1 MSSES
6 NFSYTTKVGND
17 LLTVRGDTFDD
28 FFKNAISLAT
38 VPTIAHLVSVLDGSA
53 DTQPA
58 DPVAAAVNV
67 VAAGLGA
74 VPVAPPVDP
83 FGSSFAPVAPPV
95 GASAGDRTCSHGVMI
110 KRTGQG
116 AKGEWRA
123 WFCPTPKGTADQC
136 KPQFAD
142 KKSPA
147 EWNAF

>member
-1 MSSES
+1 MSAEA

-17 LLTVRGDTFDD
+17 LYTVRGDNYDEFLA
-28 FFKNAISLAT
+28 NLVASAT
-38 VPTIAHLVSVLDGSA
+38 VPAIRVLLDVLDGKKPSSA
-53 DTQPA
+53 DETA
-58 DPVAAAVNV
+58 VANVAASLGGSV
-67 VAAGLGA
+67 VS
-74 VPVAPPVDP
+74 DP
-83 FGSSFAPVAPPV
+83 FGGTFDPVPPQS

-142 KKSPA
+142 RKNPA
-147 EWNAF
+147 EWAAF

>member
-6 NFSYTTKVGND
+6 NFSYTTKINND

-28 FFKNAISLAT
+28 FLANAIALGT
-38 VPTIAHLVSVLDGSA
+38 VPAISALIGILDGSVPQ
-53 DTQPA
+53 TQER
-58 DPVAAAVNV
+58 AAISAVET
-67 VAAGLGA
+67 ALGA
-74 VPVAPPVDP
+74 TALPPAVDP
-83 FGSSFAPVAPPV
+83 FGGSFAPVAPPA
-95 GASAGDRTCSHGVMI
+95 GASAGDRTCSHGVMV

-142 KKSPA
+142 RKNPA
-147 EWNAF
+147 EWAAF

>member
-1 MSSES
+1 MSAES

-17 LLTVRGDTFDD
+17 LYTVRGDDYDTF
-28 FFKNAISLAT
+28 LANLIASAN
-38 VPTIAHLVSVLDGSA
+38 VPAVRGLLDLLDGNTAAEPSMDVATAALSA
-53 DTQPA
+53 
-58 DPVAAAVNV
+58 
-67 VAAGLGA
+67 LGA
-74 VPVAPPVDP
+74 TPVTDP
-83 FGSSFAPVAPPV
+83 FAGSFAPVAPPV

-142 KKSPA
+142 RKSPA

>member
-6 NFSYTTKVGND
+6 NFSYTTKINND

-28 FFKNAISLAT
+28 FLANAISLAT
-38 VPTIAHLVSVLDGSA
+38 VPAISALIGILDGSTPQ
-53 DTQPA
+53 TQEQA
-58 DPVAAAVNV
+58 AVAAVTAS
-67 VAAGLGA
+67 LGA
-74 VPVAPPVDP
+74 VEVRPPVDP
-83 FGSSFAPVAPPV
+83 FGGSFAPVAPAA

-142 KKSPA
+142 RKNPA
-147 EWNAF
+147 EWAAF